1 LGGGDWLKFSDVV
14 IATASLVL
22 IGLALDAVLKVLFIP
37 LNSNEGE
44 LLAYIIA
51 WLVASLI
58 VGYVFA
64 LKIQDESRI
73 RAIGGIV
80 VLSAFTLM
88 FFLGVWIANPLASP
102 WFKESLESMFNTS
115 GWTNYDWSA
124 YTALVTTVD
133 IVFGLV
139 FSFIGLYAG
148 SMLRKPKKT

>member
-1 LGGGDWLKFSDVV
+1 MKFGDVV

-102 WFKESLESMFNTS
+102 WFKESLEGMFNTS

-133 IVFGLV
+133 LVIGLV

>member
-1 LGGGDWLKFSDVV
+1 VIGLKFSDVV
-14 IATASLVL
+14 VATASLVL

-64 LKIQDESRI
+64 PRIQDESRI

-133 IVFGLV
+133 IVVGLV

>member
-1 LGGGDWLKFSDVV
+1 MKFSDVV

-37 LNSNEGE
+37 LNSNESE
-44 LLAYIIA
+44 LLAYIVA

-64 LKIQDESRI
+64 LQIQDESRI

>member
-1 LGGGDWLKFSDVV
+1 LKFSDVV

-102 WFKESLESMFNTS
+102 WFKESLEGMFNTS

-133 IVFGLV
+133 IVIGLV